1 MRMIGAVE
9 MLVEE
14 HRLIEQVL
22 ESLEAFVDA
31 PGDENPGR
39 ADIRDYVTFFRE
51 YVDKCHH
58 GKEEDY
64 LFVRMSSYGFSQ
76 DHGPISAMLS
86 EQDEGRDHLNAMA
99 AVGER
104 SGEISAH
111 ERELVKGHALAYVMR
126 LRAHLQREDDILFPM
141 VSHALPQFELDELAA
156 SFEKFDREVL
166 PTGFHDRLNLLAR
179 RLIDLHPP
187 REAGDNRVFP

>member
-1 MRMIGAVE
+1 MTGAVE
-9 MLVEE
+9 MLLEE

-22 ESLEAFVDA
+22 ESLEAFADA
-31 PGDENPGR
+31 PGGEVPER
-39 ADIRDYVTFFRE
+39 ADIRDYVDFFRE

-99 AVGER
+99 VVGEG

-111 ERELVKGHALAYVMR
+111 EHELVKGHALAYVMR
-126 LRAHLQREDDILFPM
+126 LRAHLRREDDILFPM

-156 SFEKFDREVL
+156 SFEKFDRDVL
-166 PTGFHDRLNLLAR
+166 PAGFHDRMNTLAR
-179 RLIDLHPP
+179 RLIGLHRP
-187 REAGDNRVFP
+187 RGSGDTPASH